1 MRTSPDLLFKAVSD
15 PTRLR
20 ILRLL
25 SDGELCVCDL
35 TQNLK
40 AGQSKVSRHLA
51 YLKRTGLVVGRDK
64 GRWSYYAL
72 AKPQE
77 ELHRRLLACVRAA
90 PLPARRRNCAS

>member
-1 MRTSPDLLFKAVSD
+1 MKTSPDRLFKAVSD

-35 TQNLK
+35 TRTLR

-51 YLKRTGLVVGRDK
+51 YLKRSGLVVGRDD
-64 GRWSYYAL
+64 GRWSYYTL
-72 AKPQE
+72 ARPQE
-77 ELHRRLLACVRAA
+77 ELHKRLLACVRAA
-90 PLPARRRNCAS
+90 PLQARRRSCS